1 MKLVIFGLSISSTW
15 GNGHAA
21 LWRGLVAA
29 LARRGHD
36 VVFYE
41 RNVPYYAAHRDLWTL
56 EAGRL
61 TLYDDWDDAQAT
73 ARRDLRDADV
83 AMVTSYCPDAL
94 AATDLL
100 LDTPVGVRCFYDLD
114 SPLTLARLKAGD
126 TPDYIGPRGL
136 ADFDLVLSY
145 AGGATLDAL
154 REHLGA
160 RRVAP
165 LYGSVDP
172 SVHVAHRGSDASDG
186 SLSYLGTYAPDRQD
200 ALVRL
205 LVEPA
210 RRLPGERF
218 MIAGAQY
225 PDDFPWM
232 PNIFFVRHL
241 PPAQHAAFYA
251 SARLTLNITRAPMV
265 AAGYCPS
272 GRLFEAAAC
281 GAPILS
287 DRWPGL
293 DEFFEPGREILVADT
308 SDDALTALHLPPEA
322 LARIAANA
330 RDRVLS
336 QHTADHRAAELE
348 TTLDRVGHLET

>member
-29 LARRGHD
+29 LARRGHE
-36 VVFYE
+36 VVFFE
-41 RNVPYYAAHRDLWTL
+41 RDVPYYAAHRDLAVLDT
-56 EAGRL
+56 GRL
-61 TLYDDWDDAQAT
+61 ELYADWDDART
-73 ARRDLRDADV
+73 RARAHLSDADV
-83 AMVTSYCPDAL
+83 AMVTSYCPDAS
-94 AATDLL
+94 AATALL
-100 LDTPVGVRCFYDLD
+100 LDSPVGVRCFYDLD
-114 SPLTLARLKAGD
+114 SPLTLARLQAGD
-126 TPDYIGPRGL
+126 RPDYIGPRGL

-145 AGGATLDAL
+145 AGGATIDAL
-154 REHLGA
+154 RDQLGA

-172 SVHVAHRGSDASDG
+172 AVHMAHGGPGPSDG
-186 SLSYLGTYAPDRQD
+186 GLSYLGTYARDRQD

-281 GAPILS
+281 GAPILT

-293 DEFFEPGREILVADT
+293 DDFFEPGREILVADT
-308 SDDALTALHLPPEA
+308 SDEALDALRQPPAA
-322 LARIAANA
+322 LARIAAHA
-330 RDRVLS
+330 RERVLA
-336 QHTADHRAAELE
+336 QHTADHRAGELE
-348 TTLDRVGHLET
+348 VALGQTET